1 MWGCVF
7 YLLFQIVSSSFGSNI
22 SSFSQR
28 TNATYVGFF
37 YFIFY
42 FLFFYFFI
50 FYTKVTN
57 FQVYSSY
64 LLKFWLLMK
73 VFNTFSNV
81 ISLSLQLRT
90 LTNSKV
96 CTLKS
101 YYFLWFKRECYVW
114 PISPLSFNMY
124 TCSTHYHT
132 KFLSLS
138 LKLILMLKKH
148 QNIFIK

>member
-1 MWGCVF
+1 M
-7 YLLFQIVSSSFGSNI
+7 LLTWVSFI
-22 SSFSQR
+22 L
-28 TNATYVGFF
+28 FF
-37 YFIFY
+37 I
-42 FLFFYFFI
+42 FLFFYFLYKIYKFSSLFI
-50 FYTKVTN
+50 MSFKILVTH
-57 FQVYSSY
+57 
-64 LLKFWLLMK
+64 K

-90 LTNSKV
+90 LTNLKV
-96 CTLKS
+96 CTLQS

>member
-1 MWGCVF
+1 M
-7 YLLFQIVSSSFGSNI
+7 LLTWVSFI
-22 SSFSQR
+22 L
-28 TNATYVGFF
+28 FF
-37 YFIFY
+37 I
-42 FLFFYFFI
+42 FLFFYFLYKSYKFSSLFI
-50 FYTKVTN
+50 MSFKILVTH
-57 FQVYSSY
+57 
-64 LLKFWLLMK
+64 K

-90 LTNSKV
+90 LTNLKV
-96 CTLKS
+96 CTLQS

-148 QNIFIK
+148 QNIFIKWFSSLLCNYPYGF